1 MTLTG
6 RAAEAHPDIDTL
18 KAVRYGLVTH
28 AARIN
33 GAGGRAWVTAGPG
46 RPEFGDVDPGTGAYQ
61 AVATAMTETERR
73 AAGLRRNGLPRRKA
87 SA

>member
-6 RAAEAHPDIDTL
+6 RAAEEHPEINDL
-18 KAVRYGLVTH
+18 KSVRYGLVTH

-46 RPEFGDVDPGTGAYQ
+46 RTGFGRP
-61 AVATAMTETERR
+61 
-73 AAGLRRNGLPRRKA
+73 AGGWRESGRWWDR
-87 SA
+87 

>member
-6 RAAEAHPDIDTL
+6 RAAEEHPEINDL
-18 KAVRYGLVTH
+18 KSVRYGLVTH

-46 RPEFGDVDPGTGAYQ
+46 RPDFGDVDSGTGAYQ
-61 AVATAMTETERR
+61 AVATGMTEAERR
-73 AAGLRRNGLPRRKA
+73 AAGLRRNGSPRHKDGA
-87 SA
+87 